1 MERSGKMEKDPSF
14 GSSRLFVPRFLP
26 DTRKYSS
33 PCFSRGPLIGEEEIG
48 LTGTRN
54 ERRGGEEGR
63 ERERPLSKEISRR
76 GWPLTMGSMI
86 NVRSEERCWTG
97 ITS

>member
-1 MERSGKMEKDPSF
+1 MEKDPSF

-33 PCFSRGPLIGEEEIG
+33 PCFSRGPVIGEEEIG

-54 ERRGGEEGR
+54 ERGGRGGRKG
-63 ERERPLSKEISRR
+63 ERGHSRKSDLEKR
-76 GWPLTMGSMI
+76 LTI
-86 NVRSEERCWTG
+86 NDG
-97 ITS
+97 IYD

>member
-1 MERSGKMEKDPSF
+1 MEQSGKMEKDPSF

-54 ERRGGEEGR
+54 ERRGRGGR
-63 ERERPLSKEISRR
+63 KEEREASLERDL
-76 GWPLTMGSMI
+76 
-86 NVRSEERCWTG
+86 EERLAINDG
-97 ITS
+97 IYD

>member
-1 MERSGKMEKDPSF
+1 MKRSGKDPSF

-54 ERRGGEEGR
+54 ERRGRGERKG
-63 ERERPLSKEISRR
+63 EREASLERDL
-76 GWPLTMGSMI
+76 
-86 NVRSEERCWTG
+86 EERLAINDG
-97 ITS
+97 IYD

>member
-1 MERSGKMEKDPSF
+1 MERSGRMEKDPSF

-54 ERRGGEEGR
+54 EREETRGRGGRKG
-63 ERERPLSKEISRR
+63 EREASLERDL
-76 GWPLTMGSMI
+76 
-86 NVRSEERCWTG
+86 EERLAINDG
-97 ITS
+97 IYD

>member
-54 ERRGGEEGR
+54 ERRGRGR
-63 ERERPLSKEISRR
+63 RKGERETSLERDL
-76 GWPLTMGSMI
+76 
-86 NVRSEERCWTG
+86 EERLAINDG
-97 ITS
+97 IYD

>member
-54 ERRGGEEGR
+54 ERRGRKG
-63 ERERPLSKEISRR
+63 EREASLERDL
-76 GWPLTMGSMI
+76 
-86 NVRSEERCWTG
+86 EERLAINDG
-97 ITS
+97 IYD

>member
-54 ERRGGEEGR
+54 ERRRRGGRKG
-63 ERERPLSKEISRR
+63 EREASLERDL
-76 GWPLTMGSMI
+76 
-86 NVRSEERCWTG
+86 EERLAINDG
-97 ITS
+97 IYD